1 MHAITSDFRVD
12 LSLHVLSLS
21 VGGAIALA
29 LIWHLVILLSPLI
42 DFRAAQ
48 IPAVAN
54 FQFTEAGPPAWAAM
68 EDVPEPPVEFP
79 ASPPPAAIHD
89 MVFRCEA
96 DGRVTYTDRPCE
108 RGDMRVLRLRRN

>member
-42 DFRAAQ
+42 EFRAAQ
-48 IPAVAN
+48 IPAVADV
-54 FQFTEAGPPAWAAM
+54 QVTEAGPPAWAAM
-68 EDVPEPPVEFP
+68 EDFP
-79 ASPPPAAIHD
+79 QSQAEISAAPLPAPTHD

-96 DGRVTYTDRPCE
+96 GGRVTYTDRPCE

>member
-12 LSLHVLSLS
+12 LSLHLLTLW

-29 LIWHLVILLSPLI
+29 LVWHLVILLSPLI
-42 DFRAAQ
+42 EFRAAQ
-48 IPAVAN
+48 TPAMTD
-54 FQFTEAGPPAWAAM
+54 FQVTEAGPPAWAAM
-68 EDVPEPPVEFP
+68 EDSPEPLAEISAAPLP
-79 ASPPPAAIHD
+79 APTHD

-96 DGRVTYTDRPCE
+96 AGRVTYTDRPCE

>member
-42 DFRAAQ
+42 EFRAAQ
-48 IPAVAN
+48 IPVVADL
-54 FQFTEAGPPAWAAM
+54 QVTEAGPPAWAAM
-68 EDVPEPPVEFP
+68 EDFP
-79 ASPPPAAIHD
+79 KSQAEIPAAPLPAPTHD

-96 DGRVTYTDRPCE
+96 GGRVTYTDRPCE

>member
-29 LIWHLVILLSPLI
+29 LIWQLVILLSPLI
-42 DFRAAQ
+42 EFRAAQ
-48 IPAVAN
+48 IPAVAD
-54 FQFTEAGPPAWAAM
+54 FQVTEAGPPAWAAM
-68 EDVPEPPVEFP
+68 EDVPEAPVELP
-79 ASPPPAAIHD
+79 AAPPPAVHD

-96 DGRVTYTDRPCE
+96 GGRVTYTDRPCE

>member
-42 DFRAAQ
+42 EFRAAQ
-48 IPAVAN
+48 IPAVAD
-54 FQFTEAGPPAWAAM
+54 FQVTEAGPPAWAAM
-68 EDVPEPPVEFP
+68 EVVPEPPLELSAAP
-79 ASPPPAAIHD
+79 LPAATHD
-89 MVFRCEA
+89 MVFRCESG
-96 DGRVTYTDRPCE
+96 GRVTYTDRPCE

>member
-29 LIWHLVILLSPLI
+29 LVWHLVILLSPLI
-42 DFRAAQ
+42 EFRAAP
-48 IPAVAN
+48 IPAVAD
-54 FQFTEAGPPAWAAM
+54 FQVTQAGPPAWAAM
-68 EDVPEPPVEFP
+68 EDVPEPLAEL
-79 ASPPPAAIHD
+79 PAAPLPAATQD

-96 DGRVTYTDRPCE
+96 GGRVTYTDRPCE

>member
-42 DFRAAQ
+42 EFRAAQ
-48 IPAVAN
+48 IPAVTDVQVA
-54 FQFTEAGPPAWAAM
+54 EAGPPAWAAM
-68 EDVPEPPVEFP
+68 EDFPEPPAEFSTAP
-79 ASPPPAAIHD
+79 LSEPTHD

-96 DGRVTYTDRPCE
+96 GGRVTYTDRPCE

>member
-29 LIWHLVILLSPLI
+29 LVWHLVILLSPLI
-42 DFRAAQ
+42 EFRASP
-48 IPAVAN
+48 IPAVVDV
-54 FQFTEAGPPAWAAM
+54 QVTEAGPPAWAAM
-68 EDVPEPPVEFP
+68 EDVPQTPVEL
-79 ASPPPAAIHD
+79 PAAPLSAPTHD
-89 MVFRCEA
+89 MVFRC
-96 DGRVTYTDRPCE
+96 DTGGRVTYTDRPCE